1 MKKTTIFLSLFT
13 LFFIFCSTD
22 EVPFEHKYVIDVVLK
37 PDVKFQR
44 AFVDS
49 TYRLD
54 SYIDPALTGI
64 SGAEIFI
71 VNVNSDTFTYSESD
85 TMNGL
90 YYSDDS
96 FCVEY
101 GMKYWVTVSFEGEFI
116 NKEVQVPGSL
126 DIFSPDDLDT
136 VSLND
141 PPLLIWNTCDYCFEN
156 TYLITSYIDEET
168 DSSEDYEYLPML
180 TTDTTMGVFLSGFL
194 FKRKDTIYKILVE
207 AMDSNAYKF
216 AQMWVEYDELQEG
229 VIGLIGAISSDTVSV
244 WVTE

>member
-1 MKKTTIFLSLFT
+1 MKKTTIFFSLFT

-54 SYIDPALTGI
+54 SYLDPALTGI

-71 VNVNSDTFTYSESD
+71 VDENSDTFSYSESD
-85 TMNGL
+85 TMMGL
-90 YYSDDS
+90 YYSNDS

-101 GMKYWVTVSFEGEFI
+101 GTKYLVNVSVEGESI
-116 NKEVQVPGSL
+116 SKEVQVPGSL
-126 DIFSPDDLDT
+126 NIFSPDDLDT

-141 PPLLIWNTCDYCFEN
+141 PPLLVWNNCDYCFEN
-156 TYLITSYIDEET
+156 TYLVTSYIDEES

-180 TTDTTMGVFLSGFL
+180 TTDTTMGIFLSGFL
-194 FKRKDTIYKILVE
+194 FKEKDTMYTILVE

-216 AQMWVEYDELQEG
+216 AQMWVEYDEIKEG
-229 VIGLIGAISSDTVSV
+229 VIGLIGAISSDTVAV

>member
-1 MKKTTIFLSLFT
+1 MKKTTIIIFVFT
-13 LFFIFCSTD
+13 LFFVSCGTD

-54 SYIDPALTGI
+54 SYLDPVQTGI

-71 VNVNSDTFTYSESD
+71 VNENSDTFTYSESD
-85 TMNGL
+85 TMIGL
-90 YYSDDS
+90 YYSNDS

-101 GMKYWVTVSFEGEFI
+101 SMKYSVNVSVEGEFV
-116 NKEVQVPGSL
+116 NREVQVPGPL

-136 VSLND
+136 VSLSD
-141 PPLLIWNTCDYCFEN
+141 PPLLIWNTCEYCFEN

-180 TTDTTMGVFLSGFL
+180 TTDTTMGIFSSVFL
-194 FKRKDTIYKILVE
+194 FKTKDTTYRVLVE
-207 AMDSNAYKF
+207 AMDFNVYNF
-216 AQMWVEYDELQEG
+216 AQMWVEYEELGEET
-229 VIGLIGAISSDTVSV
+229 IGLIGAISSDTVAV
-244 WVTE
+244 WVQE